1 MILQVVRYKVL
12 DKDGNYFNVDAY
24 VKNAV
29 DIDSRNSDGVFCPY
43 KITRSGSIVSLPK
56 VFTVRSYE
64 MNTEDQRMLL
74 FLYLI
79 GLTERR

>member
-1 MILQVVRYKVL
+1 MKTKFCKILL
-12 DKDGNYFNVDAY
+12 A
-24 VKNAV
+24 
-29 DIDSRNSDGVFCPY
+29 
-43 KITRSGSIVSLPK
+43 
-56 VFTVRSYE
+56 VRSYE